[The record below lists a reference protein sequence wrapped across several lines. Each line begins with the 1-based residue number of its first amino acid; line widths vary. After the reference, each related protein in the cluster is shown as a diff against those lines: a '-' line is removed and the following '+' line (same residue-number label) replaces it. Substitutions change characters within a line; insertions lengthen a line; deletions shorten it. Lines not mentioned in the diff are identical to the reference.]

1 MRERCR
7 TRAVCIDM
15 NAPSDAPSRN
25 PHRGLGRG
33 MALAA
38 SLVLLG
44 MLYVFFDG
52 RLQAQNAPN
61 RVLQFAPGSELVL
74 KRSRDG
80 HYVFP
85 GTINGRPVSFLLD
98 TGATL
103 VSVPAHLGG
112 TLGLDAGAPMR
123 SVTANGTVTTRA
135 TRIDALAFGPFEVRG
150 VPASLNP
157 GMGGNQVLMGMSV
170 LKHLEFTQR
179 GDTLRLRP
187 LAVPEKTL

>member
-1 MRERCR
+1 
-7 TRAVCIDM
+7 M
-15 NAPSDAPSRN
+15 NPEPSTPSHN

-44 MLYVFFDG
+44 MLYVFFDA
-52 RLQAQNAPN
+52 RLQAQNQPN
-61 RVLQFAPGSELVL
+61 HALQIAPGSELVL

-85 GTINGRPVSFLLD
+85 GTINGRPVTFLLD

-103 VSVPAHLGG
+103 VSVPAHLAQR
-112 TLGLDAGAPMR
+112 LGLEAGPPMR
-123 SVTANGTVTTRA
+123 AVTANGTVTTWA
-135 TRIDALAFGPFEVRG
+135 TRVDALAFGPFEVRG

-157 GMGGNQVLMGMSV
+157 GMGGEQVLLGMSV

-179 GDTLRLRP
+179 GDTLRLR
-187 LAVPEKTL
+187 AIGGA